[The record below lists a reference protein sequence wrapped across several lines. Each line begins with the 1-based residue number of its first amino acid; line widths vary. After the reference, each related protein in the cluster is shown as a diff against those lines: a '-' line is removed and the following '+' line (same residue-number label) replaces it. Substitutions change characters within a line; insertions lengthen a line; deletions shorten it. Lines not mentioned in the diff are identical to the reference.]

1 MKLKYF
7 KFSFDVDLLTGPA
20 IMKVFKHLLTKIKG
34 LIKGKVSE
42 ILLYIIIQHI
52 LYESYSM
59 ITYTLEP
66 ENHQKI

>member
-42 ILLYIIIQHI
+42 ILLVY
-52 LYESYSM
+52 YN
-59 ITYTLEP
+59 TAYTL
-66 ENHQKI
+66 